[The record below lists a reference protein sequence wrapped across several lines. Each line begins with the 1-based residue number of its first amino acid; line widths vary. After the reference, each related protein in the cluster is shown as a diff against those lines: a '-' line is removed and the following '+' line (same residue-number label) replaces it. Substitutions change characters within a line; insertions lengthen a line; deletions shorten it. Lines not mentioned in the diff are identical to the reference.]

1 MPSSLNFENS
11 LKGMKKTILFA
22 VDLNT
27 EETIVSES
35 QKGSNKVIFIE
46 RIQRTKNELLF
57 NAVITL
63 TRITNTPNFDIVIFK
78 TMDKVCQMIYN
89 KHIENK

>member
-1 MPSSLNFENS
+1 
-11 LKGMKKTILFA
+11 MKKTILFA

-46 RIQRTKNELLF
+46 RIQCTKNELLF
-57 NAVITL
+57 KSKIEQL
-63 TRITNTPNFDIVIFK
+63 F
-78 TMDKVCQMIYN
+78 IY
-89 KHIENK
+89 II

>member
-1 MPSSLNFENS
+1 
-11 LKGMKKTILFA
+11 MKKTILFA

>member
-57 NAVITL
+57 K
-63 TRITNTPNFDIVIFK
+63 DI
-78 TMDKVCQMIYN
+78 
-89 KHIENK
+89 